1 MSNIENK
8 NVNKDVIYDENNGLY
23 YTKIGDYY
31 YPNIVVDN
39 TEKGTL
45 SKYGRARLR
54 YLKEYNKGL
63 YTELLMTGKLTEH
76 LKEKC
81 FDGFISESSFFRMCI
96 LNKEIK
102 EKPDEKFY
110 DTLEQLR
117 GIATNINQIAR
128 VANQTRAIDIDSL
141 KEFEKEVKDIISDLR
156 KKYL

>member
-31 YPNIVVDN
+31 YPNIVVDK
-39 TEKGTL
+39 TEKVTL

-76 LKEKC
+76 LKKIDLNSKQKVQNIIQDMAKKDGIPVY
-81 FDGFISESSFFRMCI
+81 FD
-96 LNKEIK
+96 
-102 EKPDEKFY
+102 
-110 DTLEQLR
+110 DTKIEQLEWVKCMNNYKN
-117 GIATNINQIAR
+117 IAEGAPRAYIQ
-128 VANQTRAIDIDSL
+128 VA
-141 KEFEKEVKDIISDLR
+141 
-156 KKYL
+156 